1 MLPETTSQQ
10 RQEMY
15 EDITELVT
23 VGFLSA
29 PVRVGPLNL
38 NFRSL
43 NDGDLY
49 LLRQRTAFIDG
60 EDFRRWLLATSTWMV
75 GGQILLSDP
84 NAALV
89 CFNGFRS
96 LRPVHSKILT
106 YIIDALM
113 TRQSRCYAL
122 LEAFLLEGASRSLW
136 RQTGGIYPSS
146 TYSGLPVRYL
156 GMNVVQKIWL
166 AHNRMEDIREQVESD
181 WAHAKLVASASSPKG
196 VEQLNQKEQ
205 TMRQTAKERK
215 QELLDRTYY
224 KWIGYLKEDGTVKG
238 MDVPVFRQASTSDE
252 LADEMRKWVSGEL
265 DFHDRVVAE
274 YKQFVLDSYE
284 REMAERQQR
293 VEEVRRQLDEQGED
307 TEAITLVGYT
317 LDQLRERVQPT
328 LRKTVYENPKGA
340 TFLYDRYGG
349 PVSSGTLAVQDGKVV
364 VKEPSSLDEQIAGR
378 DLTYKG

>member
-1 MLPETTSQQ
+1 MLPETTAQQ

-49 LLRQRTAFIDG
+49 LLRQRTAFTGDT
-60 EDFRRWLLATSTWMV
+60 DFRHWLLATSTWMV
-75 GGQILLSDP
+75 EGQILLANP
-84 NAALV
+84 NAAV
-89 CFNGFRS
+89 ICYKGFQT
-96 LRPVHSKILT
+96 LRPVHNKKLAYVVNSLT
-106 YIIDALM
+106 D
-113 TRQSRCYAL
+113 RQTRCYSL
-122 LEAFLLEGASRSLW
+122 LDAFCHESFSRALW
-136 RQTGGIYPSS
+136 RQTGGVYPSPA
-146 TYSGLPVRYL
+146 YSGLPVSNM
-156 GMNVVQKIWL
+156 GMTPIQRIWQMY
-166 AHNRMEDIREQVESD
+166 HRMEDIREETDSA
-181 WAHAKLVASASSPKG
+181 WSHAKLVASASSPKG
-196 VEQLNQKEQ
+196 IEQLNQKEQ
-205 TMRQTAKERK
+205 AARQAEKERK

-252 LADEMRKWVSGEL
+252 LADEMRKWVSGEM

-284 REMAERQQR
+284 HEMTDRQQR